1 MVTPALSRILLLGLA
16 LVATTALADDF
27 MLGPG
32 RFMSDAD
39 SRDNTSPV
47 ESVAPATGA
56 TRVIYHDGHNA
67 PVSVPVNPRG
77 IDGTAAGST
86 SGADSTTATPAT
98 ADAADNSASAT
109 PTRLPSAEPSV
120 PQKPRN
126 GLRWQSVLPG
136 SIK

>member
-1 MVTPALSRILLLGLA
+1 MVTPALSRILLLGFA

-39 SRDNTSPV
+39 TRDNTSPM
-47 ESVAPATGA
+47 ESTAPASGTA
-56 TRVIYHDGHNA
+56 RVIYHDGHNA

-77 IDGTAAGST
+77 IDGAAAGGST
-86 SGADSTTATPAT
+86 GADSTTAATAT
-98 ADAADNSASAT
+98 ADTADSAVSTT